1 MDDVYPIQFLYFWLF
16 GHILDS
22 STISEKEMMQVRMRI
37 YKYKC
42 WQHCCCY
49 LVVEAAVVLV
59 AVSMYGAEEAAAP
72 AGEPG
77 QPHLL
82 LARLTPVLL
91 LLPLLIPAV
100 PGVTGGGRG
109 GSGPEDG
116 VGWVLGRGGAGGRDH
131 GHGGLP
137 GLEGGRG
144 HHLLLAAQA
153 GQTRTLGRA
162 WNRIHLKQSNQKYWW
177 GL

>member
-1 MDDVYPIQFLYFWLF
+1 
-16 GHILDS
+16 
-22 STISEKEMMQVRMRI
+22 MMQVLIRI
-37 YKYKC
+37 
-42 WQHCCCY
+42 QNNESCCY

-91 LLPLLIPAV
+91 LLPLLVPAV
-100 PGVTGGGRG
+100 PGVARGGRGRG

-116 VGWVLGRGGAGGRDH
+116 VG
-131 GHGGLP
+131 
-137 GLEGGRG
+137 
-144 HHLLLAAQA
+144 
-153 GQTRTLGRA
+153 
-162 WNRIHLKQSNQKYWW
+162 
-177 GL
+177 

>member
-1 MDDVYPIQFLYFWLF
+1 
-16 GHILDS
+16 
-22 STISEKEMMQVRMRI
+22 MMQVLTRI
-37 YKYKC
+37 
-42 WQHCCCY
+42 QNNESCCY

-100 PGVTGGGRG
+100 PGVARDGRG

-116 VGWVLGRGGAGGRDH
+116 VG
-131 GHGGLP
+131 
-137 GLEGGRG
+137 
-144 HHLLLAAQA
+144 
-153 GQTRTLGRA
+153 
-162 WNRIHLKQSNQKYWW
+162 
-177 GL
+177 

>member
-1 MDDVYPIQFLYFWLF
+1 MTCILSNFCTFDFLDPFS
-16 GHILDS
+16 IK
-22 STISEKEMMQVRMRI
+22 SEKEMMQVLIRI
-37 YKYKC
+37 
-42 WQHCCCY
+42 QNNESCCY
-49 LVVEAAVVLV
+49 LVVKAAVVLV

-100 PGVTGGGRG
+100 PGVARGGRG

-116 VGWVLGRGGAGGRDH
+116 VG
-131 GHGGLP
+131 
-137 GLEGGRG
+137 
-144 HHLLLAAQA
+144 
-153 GQTRTLGRA
+153 
-162 WNRIHLKQSNQKYWW
+162 
-177 GL
+177 